1 MWGAQCWP
9 HVWCGDA
16 RRGPAYVT
24 PPPVY
29 CREKPHD
36 VHLRAE
42 TILLQTDASACWQ
55 VLTARLWAFAPN
67 FSSQELSPK
76 ALKCNTSPC
85 CLLQASHW
93 SAEAS
98 DWPILW
104 PGNVQAQCSAAH
116 FILKG
121 YQSYQNKS
129 SQKLIKI
136 CCSLN
141 GVTASQLSDHF
152 WF

>member
-1 MWGAQCWP
+1 MRSAGHTCDVGTPGEAP
-9 HVWCGDA
+9 HMS
-16 RRGPAYVT
+16 RRRLFIAEKNLMMFISGQKPFYCKQMPQPVGRFWRQGYGPL
-24 PPPVY
+24 P
-29 CREKPHD
+29 
-36 VHLRAE
+36 
-42 TILLQTDASACWQ
+42 
-55 VLTARLWAFAPN
+55 PN

-85 CLLQASHW
+85 CLLQAPHW